1 MLQESVNAGASLNEI
16 ILPAVPTLLHYG
28 AIYIELLDNLADGA
42 RLETQLLPFP
52 HSFLCLWHE
61 VVLSPAGFH
70 GRDDKIFQVR
80 VYFSKDCF
88 GMAAEGHNVFVY

>member
-42 RLETQLLPFP
+42 RLETQLLPFL

-61 VVLSPAGFH
+61 GVLSPAGFH